1 MQETVLINGM
11 LRPISNTNEPYIPTC
26 ISVDETPL
34 NIAELKKELED
45 KIYTTLY
52 QERVQ
57 SSKNIEIFQQ
67 RIDRIEATVNRFEN
81 EIRTLNS
88 RVLDV
93 QGAVQRG
100 KIVL

>member
-1 MQETVLINGM
+1 MKTVLINGM
-11 LRPISNTNEPYIPTC
+11 SRPISDTNEPYTPTR
-26 ISVDETPL
+26 INVDETPL

-52 QERVQ
+52 QEKMQ

-67 RIDRIEATVNRFEN
+67 KIDRLEAIVNRLEG
-81 EIRTLNS
+81 EIRTLNNQI
-88 RVLDV
+88 LDV

>member
-11 LRPISNTNEPYIPTC
+11 SRPISDTNEPYTPTR
-26 ISVDETPL
+26 INVDETPL
-34 NIAELKKELED
+34 DIAELKKELED
-45 KIYTTLY
+45 KIYTILC
-52 QERVQ
+52 QERMQ
-57 SSKNIEIFQQ
+57 ISKNIEIFQQ
-67 RIDRIEATVNRFEN
+67 RIDRIEATVNRLDG

-100 KIVL
+100 RIVL

>member
-1 MQETVLINGM
+1 MQEIVLINGM
-11 LRPISNTNEPYIPTC
+11 SRPISDTNEPYTPTR
-26 ISVDETPL
+26 INVDETPL

-52 QERVQ
+52 QEKMQ

-67 RIDRIEATVNRFEN
+67 KIDRLEAIVNRLEG
-81 EIRTLNS
+81 EIRTLNNQI
-88 RVLDV
+88 LDV

>member
-1 MQETVLINGM
+1 MEIVLINGM
-11 LRPISNTNEPYIPTC
+11 SRPISDTNEPYVPTS
-26 ISVDETPL
+26 INVDETPL
-34 NIAELKKELED
+34 DIAELKKELED
-45 KIYTTLY
+45 KIYTTLC
-52 QERVQ
+52 QERMQ
-57 SSKNIEIFQQ
+57 RSKNIEIFRK
-67 RIDRIEATVNRFEN
+67 RIDRIEATVNRLDG

>member
-11 LRPISNTNEPYIPTC
+11 SRPISDTNEPYVTTSIK
-26 ISVDETPL
+26 VDETPL
-34 NIAELKKELED
+34 DIAELKKELED
-45 KIYTTLY
+45 KIYTTLCK
-52 QERVQ
+52 ERMQ

-67 RIDRIEATVNRFEN
+67 RIDRIEATVNRLDS